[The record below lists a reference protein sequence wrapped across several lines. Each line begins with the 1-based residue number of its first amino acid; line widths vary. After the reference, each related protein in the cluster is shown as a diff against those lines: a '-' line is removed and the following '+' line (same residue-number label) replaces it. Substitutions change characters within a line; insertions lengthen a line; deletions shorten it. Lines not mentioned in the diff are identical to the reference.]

1 MARKMF
7 VNLPVADLERTK
19 AFYAALGFTFNP
31 QFTNEMAACMIVGPD
46 NFAMLLRHEFFG
58 TFTKKAIADAHA
70 TTEVMVALSCETKA
84 EVDAMLA
91 QAIAA
96 GGREPRDPQDH
107 GFMYAR
113 SFEDPDGHI
122 WEPFWMDPAHVQ
134 G

>member
-7 VNLPVADLERTK
+7 VNLPVTDLVRTK

-31 QFTNEMAACMIVGPD
+31 QFTNDMAACMIIGPD
-46 NFAMLLRHEFFG
+46 SCAMLLRHEFFG

-70 TTEVMVALSCETKA
+70 TTEVLVALSCETKA